1 MGSRLS
7 MSSTAAVATL
17 AIAAVAC
24 GGGDGGEAARP
35 TVTPVPT
42 PTKEQVIER
51 VRNAVAQI
59 SGKTEYEGK
68 VSGTLTII
76 NAEKGLALTNAHVV
90 GGMTEVKAS
99 FGEKGTSPASVV
111 GLDACTD
118 LALVKIDEVPKGT
131 LSMPFADPASI
142 KTGTSI
148 MTAGYSTTESTG
160 ANAFATFTNGSITA
174 HSVKN
179 PNLGSASNR
188 PKETIQ
194 IDAAINGGNSGGPAF
209 DEQGRIM
216 GIVTYSLNGKESAN
230 FAIHQ
235 NVVREALPALME
247 GNKGSG
253 LGLTPVRLLPIG
265 SLLRTAYGSEDVL
278 AGWTRLAHRAVRKE
292 GGLLVTHVE
301 PNSPADEAGVKVGM
315 WVTKM
320 NGNRVKSVTGACR
333 TEASLGADGKLKVEG
348 WHLLNGSLASSFT
361 KSFTRRIKGVG

>member
-1 MGSRLS
+1 MPGA
-7 MSSTAAVATL
+7 AAVATL
-17 AIAAVAC
+17 AIAATAC
-24 GGGDGGEAARP
+24 GGGAGGESARP

-59 SGKTEYEGK
+59 SGKSEYEGT

-76 NAEKGLALTNAHVV
+76 NAEKGLAITNAHVV
-90 GGMTEVKAS
+90 GGGVTALKAS
-99 FGEKGTSPASVV
+99 FGEKGTSSASVV
-111 GLDACTD
+111 GRDSCTD
-118 LALVKIDEVPKGT
+118 LALIKIDEVPKGT

-142 KTGTSI
+142 KTGTTI
-148 MTAGYSTTESTG
+148 MTAGYSTTDSTG

-194 IDAAINGGNSGGPAF
+194 IDAAINPGNSGGPAF
-209 DEQGRIM
+209 DSQGRIM

-265 SLLRTAYGSEDVL
+265 SLLRSAYSSDGVL
-278 AGWTRLAHRAVRKE
+278 TSWTRLAQRAVRKE

-315 WVTKM
+315 WITKL
-320 NGNRVKSVTGACR
+320 NGNRVNSVTGACR
-333 TEASLGADGKLKVEG
+333 TEASLGADGKLKLEG
-348 WHLLNGSLASSFT
+348 WHLLNGSLESSFT
-361 KSFTRRIKGVG
+361 KSFTRRLKGVS